1 MLRSVGLT
9 PRGFNKILFFESLF
23 FGFKSLL
30 YALTVSLG
38 IVLLIDKTATNVMDF
53 GYIIWP
59 VKSII
64 ISIIGVFI
72 IVLLTMLY
80 SASKIKKDNIL
91 ETIRE
96 ENI

>member
-1 MLRSVGLT
+1 M
-9 PRGFNKILFFESLF
+9 NKILFFESLF

-30 YALTVSLG
+30 YALPVSLG

>member
-1 MLRSVGLT
+1 MPLVLNGDS
-9 PRGFNKILFFESLF
+9 
-23 FGFKSLL
+23 
-30 YALTVSLG
+30 VSLG

-80 SASKIKKDNIL
+80 SASKIKKDNQL
-91 ETIRE
+91 
-96 ENI
+96 

>member
-1 MLRSVGLT
+1 M
-9 PRGFNKILFFESLF
+9 NKILFFESLF

-30 YALTVSLG
+30 YALPVSLG
-38 IVLLIDKTATNVMDF
+38 IVLLIDKTAKNVMDF